1 MGIFWG
7 LCSVIITSVA
17 QLSLGYA
24 MDNLPPML
32 QPLAFISA
40 VFATS
45 SSAFAL
51 YGGLVGYLLSVMCWH
66 KALHQLALSKAYAL
80 LSLSYVLVWIA
91 SMILP
96 GWQRNLFSKSPGG
109 CAVYYG
115 GINDHIL
122 TCPPTHALRSFIVR
136 QLSQTLP
143 FFGEILSGINDFNH
157 SRCVTVNT
165 ILGIF

>member
-80 LSLSYVLVWIA
+80 LSLSYVLVWVA

-96 GWQRNLFSKSPGG
+96 GWQGTFSVK
-109 CAVYYG
+109 
-115 GINDHIL
+115 
-122 TCPPTHALRSFIVR
+122 ALVGVLCIMAGLMTIF
-136 QLSQTLP
+136 LP
-143 FFGEILSGINDFNH
+143 ADKH
-157 SRCVTVNT
+157 RR
-165 ILGIF
+165 

>member
-51 YGGLVGYLLSVMCWH
+51 YGGLVGYLLSVMCGH

-96 GWQRNLFSKSPGG
+96 GWQGTFSVK
-109 CAVYYG
+109 
-115 GINDHIL
+115 
-122 TCPPTHALRSFIVR
+122 ALVGVLCIMAGLMTIFLPAR
-136 QLSQTLP
+136 QHTP
-143 FFGEILSGINDFNH
+143 
-157 SRCVTVNT
+157 
-165 ILGIF
+165 

>member
-32 QPLAFISA
+32 DPLMFIDALFSASVGAF
-40 VFATS
+40 T
-45 SSAFAL
+45 L
-51 YGGLVGYLLSVMCWH
+51 YAGLVGYLLSVICWH
-66 KALHQLALSKAYAL
+66 KALHQMALSKAYAL

-96 GWQRNLFSKSPGG
+96 GWQGAFSLRALFGVLCIMAGLMTIFLVPNP
-109 CAVYYG
+109 A
-115 GINDHIL
+115 
-122 TCPPTHALRSFIVR
+122 TH
-136 QLSQTLP
+136 
-143 FFGEILSGINDFNH
+143 GEKP
-157 SRCVTVNT
+157 
-165 ILGIF
+165 

>member
-51 YGGLVGYLLSVMCWH
+51 YGGLVGY
-66 KALHQLALSKAYAL
+66 
-80 LSLSYVLVWIA
+80 
-91 SMILP
+91 
-96 GWQRNLFSKSPGG
+96 
-109 CAVYYG
+109 
-115 GINDHIL
+115 
-122 TCPPTHALRSFIVR
+122 
-136 QLSQTLP
+136 
-143 FFGEILSGINDFNH
+143 
-157 SRCVTVNT
+157 
-165 ILGIF
+165 